1 MDYTYKF
8 PDEENFLYSI
18 TQHLANQNND
28 EDKQLSALLTNI
40 ESITFSETDQY
51 SDRWNAFWV
60 VINIHAQQHL
70 MKEFNKDRIDRFLE
84 VAKLYM
90 PSKSGYDISQVEL
103 VVECYTATSNWR
115 DSVLKSI
122 LANGINNQASFP
134 SSSHPM
140 CTYNGM
146 SFRSKT
152 ERKVA
157 KELEKQDVLFY
168 PLPLANYQGD
178 TKENDF
184 LVCKKGKWAALELV
198 NDHFHNSVVKEA
210 NRQSWFQK
218 HHVQMKLVSTND
230 AHNDAAKVVKEF
242 LDWMDGI

>member
-1 MDYTYKF
+1 MNEAKKT
-8 PDEENFLYSI
+8 SI
-18 TQHLANQNND
+18 SIKQNND
-28 EDKQLSALLTNI
+28 NDKELAALLTNV
-40 ESITFSETDQY
+40 EKITFSDTGQF
-51 SDRWNAFWV
+51 SDRWNAYWV
-60 VINIHAQQHL
+60 VVNIHVQQHL
-70 MKEFNKDRIDRFLE
+70 ISEFTPKRINRFNE
-84 VAKLYM
+84 IASIYM
-90 PSKSGYDISQVEL
+90 PSDAGYDIGQVEN
-103 VVECYTATSNWR
+103 VVECYTATSNSR

-198 NDHFHNSVVKEA
+198 NDHFHN
-210 NRQSWFQK
+210 
-218 HHVQMKLVSTND
+218 M
-230 AHNDAAKVVKEF
+230 
-242 LDWMDGI
+242 